1 VHNQQLV
8 KHAIAIIYSKLNTIE
23 THNPDLEQNCNYLQQ
38 IKNNRNTLSSYNVI
52 QISKCTHPATAN
64 NNAQWTIYVADNV
77 IPQPQMFD
85 LYILPEN
92 LAVSNERI
100 LAIDFEIRH
109 FGFALFVTIG
119 SARFLHCS
127 LEVVYFL
134 WPCVGLSTFHIC

>member
-1 VHNQQLV
+1 
-8 KHAIAIIYSKLNTIE
+8 
-23 THNPDLEQNCNYLQQ
+23 
-38 IKNNRNTLSSYNVI
+38 
-52 QISKCTHPATAN
+52 
-64 NNAQWTIYVADNV
+64 VADNV

-134 WPCVGLSTFHIC
+134 